1 MTEQTRTEKEPSFF
15 LLSFLH
21 FSVTTGPFLR
31 PMDFIYYI
39 IGKKVL
45 IEVILQKTYQISISS
60 LVTVHGGKRKQ
71 IQMYWHPMLWNT
83 LIPDANS
90 QLIAKVPHAG
100 KD

>member
-1 MTEQTRTEKEPSFF
+1 
-15 LLSFLH
+15 
-21 FSVTTGPFLR
+21 
-31 PMDFIYYI
+31 MDFIYYI